1 MTSSQQAQILSDTNG
16 AVLTLEKSELDFG
29 TIEEGSNKIRC
40 VKFTNTGKSN
50 LLIDTCLG
58 SCGCTAPR
66 CPQNIAIGL
75 GETRELKISCDT
87 SRLGYF
93 NKTVTIRSKPVMET
107 I

>member
-40 VKFTNTGKSN
+40 VTFTYTGKSN
-50 LLIDTCLG
+50 LVIDTCLG
-58 SCGCTAPR
+58 SCGCTATR

-87 SRLGYF
+87 SRLGSF